1 MEKKTRN
8 YILDIVI
15 LSLMAIG
22 FLVLSIDISLSKKEL
37 RKEMKICTASTVHDF
52 RETVIDGETFYSCKN
67 CHFTIRNKPRKDLQ
81 LYYDNSS
88 IEATSYDLNHCENFP
103 ISFEFSRKEDGV
115 DFINKLVEAHEIIMA
130 PDPEDIWTSHVT
142 CHKCGLRFRYNHR
155 NGKVCFNKDFCSF
168 DELMECKHE

>member
-22 FLVLSIDISLSKKEL
+22 FLVLSIDVGFSKKEL

-52 RETVIDGETFYSCKN
+52 RETVIEGETYYSCKK
-67 CHFTIRNKPRKDLQ
+67 CHFTIRNKPHKDLQ

-88 IEATSYDLNHCENFP
+88 IKATSYDLSHCENFHM
-103 ISFEFSRKEDGV
+103 IFEFCRKEDRSN
-115 DFINKLVEAHEIIMA
+115 FIDKLVAAHDFNIIMD
-130 PDPEDIWTSHVT
+130 PDDLWISHLY
-142 CHKCGLRFRYNHR
+142 CPKCGLHFRYDGHE
-155 NGKVCFNKDFCSF
+155 KLSFNKDCSL
-168 DELMECKHE
+168 DDLIKCKE